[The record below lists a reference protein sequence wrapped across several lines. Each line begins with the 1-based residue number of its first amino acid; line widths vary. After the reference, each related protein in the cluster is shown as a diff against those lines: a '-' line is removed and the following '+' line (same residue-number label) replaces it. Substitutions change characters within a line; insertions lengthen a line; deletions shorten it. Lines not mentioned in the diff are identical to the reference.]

1 MSYQELIIYG
11 LIVVMVKLLSR
22 QLLVVDKGGYSLPPG
37 VVLRLENVSVV
48 YKMPRGIARV
58 VDNITID
65 IYEGKI
71 TGIVGESGSGKSML
85 AGAMLRAVPRPGKI
99 YGRVLFRSKT
109 YGVVDILGIDKE
121 KLRRIRWKEIAMVFQ
136 GAQNSFN
143 PVIRIKDHFID
154 TAMAHGWDDE
164 EAVLDKASKLLEMVK
179 LEPDRVL
186 EAYPHQLSG
195 GMKQRVLIALSL
207 LLDPY
212 VLILDEPTSALD
224 TISQK
229 VIVDL
234 LRDIHE
240 RTGIT
245 MIFITHDLP
254 LISSLVD
261 YVAIMYGFKI
271 VEYMSIEELI
281 RRPLHPYTKGLIR
294 SIPPVHGDL
303 SQVRPIPGT
312 HPDPIEPPPGC
323 RFSPRCP
330 VAEGKCLEKHPEL
343 VKISENHF
351 VACHKWSLME
361 GFDPWE
367 KS

>member
-1 MSYQELIIYG
+1 MEEYDLPKD
-11 LIVVMVKLLSR
+11 VVIRIKNLS
-22 QLLVVDKGGYSLPPG
+22 VI
-37 VVLRLENVSVV
+37 

-58 VDNITID
+58 VDDVSLD

-71 TGIVGESGSGKSML
+71 IGIVGESGSGKSML
-85 AGAMLRAVPRPGKI
+85 ASAILRAVPRPGVIEGK
-99 YGRVLFRSKT
+99 VLFRSRK
-109 YGVVDILGIDKE
+109 YGVVDLLSVPKKIL
-121 KLRRIRWKEIAMVFQ
+121 RSIRWHEIAMVFQ

-143 PVIRIKDHFID
+143 PVIRIKDHFLD
-154 TAMAHGWDDE
+154 TARAHGWMDE
-164 EAVLDKASKLLEMVK
+164 EAVLDKAAKLLELVK

-195 GMKQRVLIALSL
+195 GMKQRALIALSL
-207 LLDPY
+207 LLDPH

-229 VIVDL
+229 VIVEL

-240 RTGIT
+240 KTGIT
-245 MIFITHDLP
+245 MVFITHDLP

-271 VEYMSIEELI
+271 VEYLKIEELI
-281 RRPLHPYTKGLIR
+281 TKPLHPYTVGLVR

-303 SQVRPIPGT
+303 KKVRPIPGV
-312 HPDPIEPPPGC
+312 HPDPVEPPQGC

-330 VAEGKCLEKHPEL
+330 IASDECFKKHPPMQRVSETHLVACYKWRLVAEK
-343 VKISENHF
+343 
-351 VACHKWSLME
+351 
-361 GFDPWE
+361 DPWG
-367 KS
+367 